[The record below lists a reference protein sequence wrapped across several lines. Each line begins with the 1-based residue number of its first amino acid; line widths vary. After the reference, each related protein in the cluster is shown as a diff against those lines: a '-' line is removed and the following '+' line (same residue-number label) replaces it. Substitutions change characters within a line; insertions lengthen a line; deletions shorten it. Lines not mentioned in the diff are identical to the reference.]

1 MQSPNK
7 NTGQSYISTVLS
19 PMTRGQRYDDNESY
33 NGGASSMVSVKAEKV
48 KVESV
53 KKGKQR
59 ESRRVRDSDDEDDN
73 ESEDNNEEEDDELA
87 NGAGPEIDEEEDELA
102 NGAGPE
108 IDDEEEEEEVEEE
121 DVEDASPRSRK
132 RVRVN
137 GEGGSREVKDEPSQ
151 RTRIKTLPRGE
162 DG

>member
-1 MQSPNK
+1 MGESSQVGYRDYAIADK
-7 NTGQSYISTVLS
+7 NTGHSYISTVLS
-19 PMTRGQRYDDNESY
+19 PMTRGQRYDDANESY

-48 KVESV
+48 KVENV

-87 NGAGPEIDEEEDELA
+87 NGAGPEID
-102 NGAGPE
+102 
-108 IDDEEEEEEVEEE
+108 DDEEEEEE
-121 DVEDASPRSRK
+121 DAEDASPRSRK

>member
-108 IDDEEEEEEVEEE
+108 IDDDEEEEEEE
-121 DVEDASPRSRK
+121 DAEDASPRSRK